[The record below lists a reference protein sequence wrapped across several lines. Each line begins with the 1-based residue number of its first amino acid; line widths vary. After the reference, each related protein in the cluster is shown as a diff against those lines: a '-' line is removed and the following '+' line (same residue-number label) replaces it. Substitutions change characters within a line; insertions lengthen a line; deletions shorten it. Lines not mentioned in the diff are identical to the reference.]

1 MPRRLSSDPVYGAD
15 VLCLAEAACRLG
27 MHPDTY
33 KKGVREGRLPGICVD
48 TKYVIPREWYERM
61 LRGDW
66 CPQQDKEVA
75 A

>member
-1 MPRRLSSDPVYGAD
+1 MDEAGQRRIAD
-15 VLCLAEAACRLG
+15 LQGRYTTKEAAHRA
-27 MHPDTY
+27 
-33 KKGVREGRLPGICVD
+33 GRLPGICVD